1 MVLRRVNFSESL
13 SPTSSLMIKP
23 VIANQPLQ
31 LRLLGM
37 WSLVFRI
44 DQKRSY
50 MNSLQLG
57 KSTPYPD
64 QYDPN
69 LLFPI
74 QRSVNR
80 AKLGIKEHAP
90 LPFMGIDIWNAYEL
104 SWLNAKGKPQIA
116 LAEFQIPADS
126 PNMIESK
133 SFKLYLNSIN
143 NSRFENEDEL
153 RQRLIA
159 DLSKVAGSQI
169 TTRINPTDA
178 IAKQGM
184 EEMGGV
190 LLDRLDIEVDCAAGA
205 DPSLLGVNES
215 FSPVEQCLVS
225 HLLKSNCPV
234 TGQPDWA
241 SVQIRYQG
249 RPILEEGLLRYLI
262 GFRQLGEFHEHCVE
276 TIFCDIKQ
284 QCKPEKLSVYA
295 RYTRRGGLDIN
306 PFRTDY
312 NAVWPDNTRHARQ

>member
-1 MVLRRVNFSESL
+1 MAILSL
-13 SPTSSLMIKP
+13 GQAT
-23 VIANQPLQ
+23 Q
-31 LRLLGM
+31 
-37 WSLVFRI
+37 
-44 DQKRSY
+44 
-50 MNSLQLG
+50 
-57 KSTPYPD
+57 YPD
-64 QYDPN
+64 QYDPS

-74 QRSVNR
+74 PRAENR
-80 AKLGIKEHAP
+80 AKLGFKDSQA
-90 LPFMGIDIWNAYEL
+90 LPFVGVDIWNAFEL
-104 SWLNAKGKPQIA
+104 SWLNKKGKPQIA

-133 SFKLYLNSIN
+133 SFKLYLNSL
-143 NSRFENEDEL
+143 NSTHFADEHQL
-153 RQRLIA
+153 RELLIK
-159 DLSKVAGSQI
+159 DLSAVAGSKI
-169 TTRINPTDA
+169 TIRIQATEA
-178 IAKQGM
+178 VAKKGM
-184 EEMGGV
+184 QEMSGV
-190 LLDRLDIEVDCAAGA
+190 LLDRLDIEVDPNLPA
-205 DPSLLGVNES
+205 DPNLLGINES
-215 FSPVEQCLVS
+215 FGPIEQCLVS

-276 TIFCDIKQ
+276 TIFTDIKR

-312 NAVWPDNTRHARQ
+312 NSPWPDNIRHARQ

>member
-1 MVLRRVNFSESL
+1 MAILSL
-13 SPTSSLMIKP
+13 GQAT
-23 VIANQPLQ
+23 Q
-31 LRLLGM
+31 
-37 WSLVFRI
+37 
-44 DQKRSY
+44 
-50 MNSLQLG
+50 
-57 KSTPYPD
+57 YPD
-64 QYDPN
+64 QYDPS

-74 QRSVNR
+74 PRAENR
-80 AKLGIKEHAP
+80 AKLGFKDSQA
-90 LPFMGIDIWNAYEL
+90 LPFVGVDIWNAFEL
-104 SWLNAKGKPQIA
+104 SWLNKKGKPQIA

-133 SFKLYLNSIN
+133 SFKLYLNSLN
-143 NSRFENEDEL
+143 NTHFEDEHQL
-153 RQRLIA
+153 RELLIK
-159 DLSKVAGSQI
+159 DLSAVAGSKI
-169 TTRINPTDA
+169 TIRIQATEA
-178 IAKQGM
+178 VAKKGM
-184 EEMGGV
+184 QEMSGV
-190 LLDRLDIEVDCAAGA
+190 LLDRLDIEVDPNLPA
-205 DPSLLGVNES
+205 DPNLLGVNES
-215 FSPVEQCLVS
+215 FGPIEQCLVS

-276 TIFCDIKQ
+276 TIFTDIKR

-312 NAVWPDNTRHARQ
+312 NSPWPDNIRHARQ

>member
-1 MVLRRVNFSESL
+1 
-13 SPTSSLMIKP
+13 
-23 VIANQPLQ
+23 
-31 LRLLGM
+31 
-37 WSLVFRI
+37 
-44 DQKRSY
+44 

-80 AKLGIKEHAP
+80 IKLGIQEHAA
-90 LPFMGIDIWNAYEL
+90 LPFMGVDIWNAYEL

-133 SFKLYLNSIN
+133 SFKLYLNSLN
-143 NSRFENEDEL
+143 NSRFGSEDEL
-153 RQRLIA
+153 RQCLIA

-169 TTRINPTDA
+169 TARINPTDA

-184 EEMGGV
+184 QEMGGV
-190 LLDRLDIEVDCAAGA
+190 LLDRLDIEVDSAVGA
-205 DPSLLGVNES
+205 DSSLLGVNES
-215 FSPVEQCLVS
+215 FSPVEQCFVS

-276 TIFCDIKQ
+276 TIFCDIKG

-306 PFRTDY
+306 PFRTDH

>member
-1 MVLRRVNFSESL
+1 MAILSL
-13 SPTSSLMIKP
+13 GQAT
-23 VIANQPLQ
+23 Q
-31 LRLLGM
+31 
-37 WSLVFRI
+37 
-44 DQKRSY
+44 
-50 MNSLQLG
+50 
-57 KSTPYPD
+57 YPD
-64 QYDPN
+64 QYDPS

-74 QRSVNR
+74 PRAENR
-80 AKLGIKEHAP
+80 AKLGFKDSQA
-90 LPFMGIDIWNAYEL
+90 LPFVGVDIWNAFEL
-104 SWLNAKGKPQIA
+104 SWLNKKGKPQIA

-133 SFKLYLNSIN
+133 SFKLYLNSLN
-143 NSRFENEDEL
+143 NKHFEDENQL
-153 RQRLIA
+153 RELIIK
-159 DLSKVAGSQI
+159 DLSIVAGSKI
-169 TTRINPTDA
+169 TTRIQATEA
-178 IAKQGM
+178 VAKKGM
-184 EEMGGV
+184 QEMSGV
-190 LLDRLDIEVDCAAGA
+190 LLDRLDIEVDPNLPA
-205 DPSLLGVNES
+205 DPNLLGVNES
-215 FSPVEQCLVS
+215 FGPIEQCLVS

-276 TIFCDIKQ
+276 TIFTDIKR

-312 NAVWPDNTRHARQ
+312 NSPWPDNIRHARQ